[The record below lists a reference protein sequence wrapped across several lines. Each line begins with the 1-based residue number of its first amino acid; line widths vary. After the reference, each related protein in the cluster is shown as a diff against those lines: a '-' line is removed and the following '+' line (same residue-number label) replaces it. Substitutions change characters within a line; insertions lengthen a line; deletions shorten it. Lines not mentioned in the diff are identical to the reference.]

1 MQMLESKALIQ
12 SMAQILIGFNLIGF
26 NLILTKE
33 CEFAAQQINW
43 HSDVRL
49 NLTRRNLCPN
59 NFSFNNN
66 SPSIVYLRTLLVEST
81 WIIIGN

>member
-49 NLTRRNLCPN
+49 NLPRLDVIIAQTIWVLTT
-59 NFSFNNN
+59 
-66 SPSIVYLRTLLVEST
+66 IAQALST
-81 WIIIGN
+81 FELYS

>member
-49 NLTRRNLCPN
+49 NLTRLDV
-59 NFSFNNN
+59 
-66 SPSIVYLRTLLVEST
+66 IIAQTILVLTTIAQALST
-81 WIIIGN
+81 FELYS